1 MVQKSL
7 EEGGKILLDMT
18 PDVKPTQ
25 NGNSLYP
32 MIEEVDD
39 NKNEL
44 KQKETYGPVLPIM
57 KVKDFDEAL
66 LFANDCDY
74 GLSAYLFTNNA
85 KNIMRA
91 VNELE
96 FGEVYTNRENGEMVN
111 AFHNGY
117 KLSGFGGEDGKHG
130 LEGYLQKK
138 TVYMNYNY

>member
-1 MVQKSL
+1 
-7 EEGGKILLDMT
+7 MT

-25 NGNSLYP
+25 NGNWLYP
-32 MIEEVDD
+32 MIVEVDD

-44 KQKETYGPVLPIM
+44 MQKETFGPVLPMM

-117 KLSGFGGEDGKHG
+117 KLSGIGGEDGKAWTG
-130 LEGYLQKK
+130 RLPSEK
-138 TVYMNYNY
+138 NS